1 MRKWGNEEM
10 KKWANDVAN
19 DVSKWREQNSAS
31 GLDCSPARKTPLSG
45 DWLARYR
52 RATDYG
58 SKSSSERTHS
68 SYSLLLWLWL
78 GDAGNREL
86 YDSPVT
92 AGTLRHTQQRCQPL
106 INWIVLASQ
115 TTNHENQA
123 TGFVCR
129 FSANTLPMV
138 LHAQVFP
145 FPHFSISS
153 FLISSFL
160 HFLISHFLISHSCF

>member
-10 KKWANDVAN
+10 KKWTNDVAN
-19 DVSKWREQNSAS
+19 DVSKWHEQNSVS
-31 GLDCSPARKTPLSG
+31 GLDCSPARETRPSG
-45 DWLARYR
+45 GWLARYG

-78 GDAGNREL
+78 GDAGDREL
-86 YDSPVT
+86 SDSPVT

-106 INWIVLASQ
+106 INWIVLAGQ

-129 FSANTLPMV
+129 FSANILYITHGSACTSV
-138 LHAQVFP
+138 
-145 FPHFSISS
+145 SISS
-153 FLISSFL
+153 FLN
-160 HFLISHFLISHSCF
+160 FLISHFLISRSCF